1 MKFPVDFLADVSQA
15 ELEQSAHSYVNNL
28 LYSSPDSPEHLI
40 LSDSTQVTIDISS
53 VGFTPLYGSSD
64 KQKVLALFSPRDPF
78 TAVALYLLDQW
89 WAVDDILKTAD
100 PARDGALEVETV
112 GERIVL
118 YILNR
123 VIYRAKEMSSEELP
137 FLCHGEKD
145 YAKILWNDGEAVG
158 FYSVKP
164 SGRLC
169 NSFSTRSYQLP
180 VMDSVFVRKCQRGKG
195 FGLQM
200 LEDFVLSFKE
210 DCLGLKYPLTKSM
223 YKVCEKYLCQYP
235 GDTDLLWEVESI
247 GMPNQRA
254 NIASKIQA
262 MDLNAVCKSLSFT
275 AESLMITEVT
285 EKDVERE
292 PVTTQIKDTE
302 SMECTVEIV
311 EEVTVVRAP
320 KVSEAEEVPVAVL
333 GRGRGSKQMNVTQ
346 KTTKDK
352 SEKVIRIEDI
362 EAETPKEQQLTVHG
376 KTALYTVSESAQTE
390 DMFNVT
396 AEEKRE
402 AVVDTASEEAAAM
415 MLDKPATVP
424 ASQDL
429 EEAGITAPMT
439 EELQVEDVAT
449 QDLKTT
455 SRDSQIIVE
464 NVASETE
471 EPEEECQKED
481 TDVSVVA
488 EEVVEVDKEAEALN
502 KVSAEKSDES
512 VTQHELSLST
522 HRPSEDGDAG
532 KTGKTVVRVIH
543 LVQNETPR
551 QRSQHSKPQ
560 DNVMTGTTAWDG
572 GRVLRGRTVMST
584 PPPKR
589 KHTRHSLKV
598 CEELEKEFNEVVE
611 KDQVSTAEI
620 VEEISVNEREEK
632 EEITPTKENIVTV
645 EELPE
650 EKKQQSDDERLTN
663 EEETEKQ
670 EEPGM
675 ENSVV
680 KKSSTELPDIAE
692 TALSEENKYEKVT
705 DESEK
710 EENDEEVDTSVIQ
723 DKREGSDDNIDEP
736 SVVQRRAVRGRQKV
750 SPKPK
755 PRKQGKRHQKQEE
768 PTNEADLRALG
779 SAEEKADEQ
788 ATESKPMEE
797 HHQEE
802 QEGAD
807 DITEEEISTE
817 NLTVMTEGAIP
828 QTEEATEDVIP
839 SNEVNVEES
848 KEAQDKE
855 ETEKETE
862 TVSAMETDQ
871 EEEAVGV
878 SGVADDVRE
887 PNTVVP
893 ASETVIPDEVQDEA
907 VVPVPEEPQEKDT
920 GSEIPKLQKAT
931 VILVDLK
938 STCHHLGMNE
948 AEDKTVAAPE
958 KEQMGLIAA
967 EDKEVSSC
975 VAEKQTSEPEML
987 IWEEEDG
994 GKQENI
1000 TEKSVDA
1007 TPEAETV
1014 KKEEFEEDYSEKEK
1028 EKSASEDE
1036 TKSEAGEAPVIETR
1050 VLRSGRKIVEA
1061 SCKSRGRSNQ
1071 HQEEDTI
1078 DVIEKE
1084 VDEVEAGTVEV
1095 EGEME
1100 AVTKNVLTVIV
1111 PVQEEESAA
1120 LDIDADTEADIP
1132 VGDDTEE
1139 NLPPAEVNE
1148 AMSLEE
1154 KEEPVVETRGLR
1166 SLTKTGTATATTK
1179 TPRSGKQ
1186 VDEQKAENSE
1196 DEEVAVRTRTLRQGR
1211 ISISATPKSKSR
1223 RTCKQIR
1230 EEEQKDEEESKSVE
1244 ETAVGEQIVV
1254 NEAAVEK
1261 ANEEI
1266 EGKIEDIGE
1275 KAKEEAAAEREEI
1288 LESEVDVQEGEALA
1302 EEGQNVDQHS
1312 EVTLAERDGSGEEYN
1327 EQVMEIEEMELPP
1340 VAVNRSLRSG
1350 GKTSKAPP
1358 KPRPRRSKKQEDEE
1372 EEEGGASDEQ
1382 IADGNESPADTSI
1395 LRRGSKSVS
1404 RGSKQLQKTTKLKE
1418 SAEEAG
1424 GEEEEE
1430 AELGSAEEPPTEG
1443 EEGKAIEVDKV
1454 EVDKEE
1460 LVTVDVQKGVS
1471 EEGTMAVTEE
1481 EENTAGVTVA
1491 ADDLVQEGE
1500 TDPPLAKPDTDSA
1513 ELTCSEEEAI
1523 PATDEQQS
1531 KEMTSQV
1538 SDLQRVTV
1546 VLVDLKKTY
1555 HEVQDDTAA
1564 VEEGVPV
1571 ENTAFEEKG
1580 QRGQTMKEEETMAEE
1595 HVPGSSGEIGRTEL
1609 EKVVVEEEGLEES
1622 VKDVVT
1628 TQEDTGESSVEETEA
1643 KNVEDE
1649 EEPKVTETRKR
1660 RSTKH
1665 AAKATPKRKSA
1676 RSGKKMGE
1684 EEKEAASE
1692 MSKEEPVVK
1701 VRVLRRGKKSIPV
1714 TQRFTRRNQ
1723 KQLQEEEGEGGETST
1738 GVEEKEAEEEE
1749 EHIEEH
1755 QMSDQ
1760 EKGERTDKKDAT
1772 QQIEKIEPEMG
1783 IEKVDTMTEEVV
1795 TQQDDSEEEQT
1806 GSTETAADGNTDSPA
1821 GQSADER
1828 KCSDDFAQEP
1838 VTTQDTVEREQSI
1851 STSEVAETAAGE
1863 SAQKTPLT
1871 AKDNKEIFVS
1881 EEEEDS
1887 VIETRILRSGEK
1899 AVRTKPQSKNTKR
1912 QDEEQDVEA
1921 AGKESTD
1928 EDEPAVETR
1937 VLRKGRRSAHGTP
1950 RHESKRHHTQCQP
1963 EEDPE
1968 EVTTPA
1974 EETEG
1979 EEAKADEN
1987 ESSSDDKKDDEE
1999 AVAQKE
2005 ENTEPEYEMEIVE
2018 TVAEESCTEQET
2030 VEEEQS
2036 AVLQTYANEQ
2046 GEGGGSG
2053 EESANTN
2060 KGNVTDVE
2068 EAPVVESRVLRSV
2081 KKAVKATPR
2090 SKTTKSQQQGNE
2102 KEGTEVERCA
2112 DTDEPQETR
2121 ALRKVRSSAPAT
2133 PRHKSKRTRTQF
2145 QPEKEAEEVTS
2156 PAEETEGEE
2165 GQETFEQTMEK
2176 AEKEGKC
2183 MEMEVEKKKD
2193 LEEEEVENSAGGD
2206 SVVEDARQMKD
2217 VLTEGTA
2224 VPEKEDNSMGAVD
2237 KTRTAEGTNSAEE
2250 KDKTGQEADPPAEDI
2265 AEKMVEEKADLINNR
2280 VLEPAPEEPATEETQ
2295 SPEEDSSGE
2304 SQEDKTV
2311 DSSVVE
2317 GRNLKRIM
2325 KTANREQDETEGR
2338 GKRPRVDYREDEE
2351 GDGGGGTEA
2360 AADKENEDEAE
2371 SDEDEDE
2378 DKKKAEYSADEQRE
2392 KLQESEKEENL
2403 EKDMGAVEST
2413 SEKGPTHTLVLNTD
2427 GEVEA
2432 AAVSQEHEE
2441 DELNILEEEVEPIVI
2456 GKRVLRGRSVPSIII
2471 TPRSKPRHR
2480 SATVQKAEE
2489 SDEEKSPQSARK
2501 RSLRKNKSTEV
2512 TSTHKSERHSRV

>member
-15 ELEQSAHSYVNNL
+15 ELEQSAHSYMNNL
-28 LYSSPDSPEHLI
+28 LYSSPDSPEHLT

-78 TAVALYLLDQW
+78 TAVGLYLLDQW

-100 PARDGALEVETV
+100 PARDGAVEVETV

-180 VMDSVFVRKCQRGKG
+180 VMDSIFVRKCHRGKG

-210 DCLGLKYPLTKSM
+210 DCLGLRYPLTKSM

-275 AESLMITEVT
+275 GESLMITEVT

-302 SMECTVEIV
+302 SMEYTVEIV

-333 GRGRGSKQMNVTQ
+333 GRGRGSKQMNITQ
-346 KTTKDK
+346 KTTEDK
-352 SEKVIRIEDI
+352 SKKVIRIEDI
-362 EAETPKEQQLTVHG
+362 EAETPREQQLIVHG

-402 AVVDTASEEAAAM
+402 AVVDTASEEEAGM

-429 EEAGITAPMT
+429 EEFSITAPMT
-439 EELQVEDVAT
+439 EELQVEDDAT
-449 QDLKTT
+449 QDLKNT

-464 NVASETE
+464 NVASEIE

-488 EEVVEVDKEAEALN
+488 EGVVEVDKEAEALN
-502 KVSAEKSDES
+502 KVSAGKSDES

-522 HRPSEDGDAG
+522 HKPSEDGDAG
-532 KTGKTVVRVIH
+532 QTGKTVVRAIH

-560 DNVMTGTTAWDG
+560 DNVMMETTAWDG

-584 PPPKR
+584 PTPKR

-598 CEELEKEFNEVVE
+598 CEELDKEFNEVVE
-611 KDQVSTAEI
+611 KDQVSTAEV

-632 EEITPTKENIVTV
+632 EEINPTKEDIVTV

-650 EKKQQSDDERLTN
+650 EEKQQSDDERLTN

-670 EEPGM
+670 GEPGV

-680 KKSSTELPDIAE
+680 KKSSTELPDTAE
-692 TALSEENKYEKVT
+692 TVLSEENKYEKVT

-723 DKREGSDDNIDEP
+723 DKREDSHDDINEP
-736 SVVQRRAVRGRQKV
+736 PVVQRRAARGRQKV

-755 PRKQGKRHQKQEE
+755 PKKQGKRHHKQEE
-768 PTNEADLRALG
+768 PTNEADLRAVG

-788 ATESKPMEE
+788 AAESKQMEE

-802 QEGAD
+802 QEGTD
-807 DITEEEISTE
+807 DKTEEEISTE
-817 NLTVMTEGAIP
+817 NLTVMTEGTIP

-839 SNEVNVEES
+839 SNEVNAEES

-855 ETEKETE
+855 ETERETE
-862 TVSAMETDQ
+862 TASAMETDQ

-878 SGVADDVRE
+878 SGVADDMRE

-893 ASETVIPDEVQDEA
+893 ASETVICDEVQDEA
-907 VVPVPEEPQEKDT
+907 VVPVLEEPQEKDT
-920 GSEIPKLQKAT
+920 GSEIPKLHKAT

-938 STCHHLGMNE
+938 STCHHLSMNE

-958 KEQMGLIAA
+958 KEQVGLIAA

-975 VAEKQTSEPEML
+975 VAEKQTSEPKML
-987 IWEEEDG
+987 ILEEKDG

-1007 TPEAETV
+1007 TAEAETV
-1014 KKEEFEEDYSEKEK
+1014 KKEEFEEDYSKKEK
-1028 EKSASEDE
+1028 KKSASEDE
-1036 TKSEAGEAPVIETR
+1036 TKSDAGEAPVIETR

-1078 DVIEKE
+1078 DIIEKE
-1084 VDEVEAGTVEV
+1084 VDELEAGTVEG

-1120 LDIDADTEADIP
+1120 LDICADTEADIP

-1139 NLPPAEVNE
+1139 NLRPAVVDE

-1154 KEEPVVETRGLR
+1154 EEEPVVETRGLR
-1166 SLTKTGTATATTK
+1166 SLTKTGTATATYK

-1196 DEEVAVRTRTLRQGR
+1196 DEEVAVTTRTLRQGR
-1211 ISISATPKSKSR
+1211 ISNSATPKSKSR

-1244 ETAVGEQIVV
+1244 ETAVGEQMVV
-1254 NEAAVEK
+1254 NEAVVEK
-1261 ANEEI
+1261 TNEEI
-1266 EGKIEDIGE
+1266 EGKNEDIGE

-1302 EEGQNVDQHS
+1302 EEGQNVDEHS
-1312 EVTLAERDGSGEEYN
+1312 EVTLAEREGSGEEYN
-1327 EQVMEIEEMELPP
+1327 EPVMEIEEAELPP
-1340 VAVNRSLRSG
+1340 VAVTRSLRSG
-1350 GKTSKAPP
+1350 GKTSKAPS
-1358 KPRPRRSKKQEDEE
+1358 KTRPRRSKKQEDEE
-1372 EEEGGASDEQ
+1372 KEEGGASDEQ
-1382 IADGNESPADTSI
+1382 IADGNESPVDTSI
-1395 LRRGSKSVS
+1395 LRRGRKSLS
-1404 RGSKQLQKTTKLKE
+1404 RGSKQLQK
-1418 SAEEAG
+1418 
-1424 GEEEEE
+1424 
-1430 AELGSAEEPPTEG
+1430 
-1443 EEGKAIEVDKV
+1443 
-1454 EVDKEE
+1454 

-1481 EENTAGVTVA
+1481 EENTAGITTA

-1500 TDPPLAKPDTDSA
+1500 INPPLAKPDIDSSV
-1513 ELTCSEEEAI
+1513 LTRSEEEAI

-1546 VLVDLKKTY
+1546 VLLDLKKTY
-1555 HEVQDDTAA
+1555 HQIQDETAA

-1571 ENTAFEEKG
+1571 ENTAFEEKEE

-1595 HVPGSSGEIGRTEL
+1595 HVPVSSGEIGRTEL
-1609 EKVVVEEEGLEES
+1609 EKVVLEEEELEES

-1628 TQEDTGESSVEETEA
+1628 TQEDTGESSVEETET
-1643 KNVEDE
+1643 KNVEEE
-1649 EEPKVTETRKR
+1649 EEPKVTETRKW

-1665 AAKATPKRKSA
+1665 SAKATPKCKSA
-1676 RSGKKMGE
+1676 RSRKKMGE

-1692 MSKEEPVVK
+1692 MSEEEPVVK
-1701 VRVLRRGKKSIPV
+1701 VRVLRRVRKSIPV
-1714 TQRFTRRNQ
+1714 TQRFTTRDQ
-1723 KQLQEEEGEGGETST
+1723 KQLQKEEGEGGEKST

-1755 QMSDQ
+1755 QMTDQ

-1795 TQQDDSEEEQT
+1795 TQQDGSEEAQT
-1806 GSTETAADGNTDSPA
+1806 GSTETAADGNTESPV
-1821 GQSADER
+1821 GQSTDER

-1838 VTTQDTVEREQSI
+1838 VTTQDTVEGDQSI

-1887 VIETRILRSGEK
+1887 VIETRILKIGEK

-1912 QDEEQDVEA
+1912 QDEEQDVETT
-1921 AGKESTD
+1921 GNESTD
-1928 EDEPAVETR
+1928 KDELAVETR

-1974 EETEG
+1974 EG

-1987 ESSSDDKKDDEE
+1987 ESSSDDKKDEE
-1999 AVAQKE
+1999 AIAQRE
-2005 ENTEPEYEMEIVE
+2005 ENTEPEYDMEIVE

-2030 VEEEQS
+2030 VEGEQS

-2046 GEGGGSG
+2046 GKGRGSG
-2053 EESANTN
+2053 EETANTN

-2068 EAPVVESRVLRSV
+2068 EAAVVESRVLRSV
-2081 KKAVKATPR
+2081 KKTVKATPR
-2090 SKTTKSQQQGNE
+2090 SKTTKSQQQENE
-2102 KEGTEVERCA
+2102 KEGKEVERCA

-2121 ALRKVRSSAPAT
+2121 TLRKVRSSAPAT
-2133 PRHKSKRTRTQF
+2133 PRHKSKRICTQS

-2165 GQETFEQTMEK
+2165 GQESFEQKMEK
-2176 AEKEGKC
+2176 AEEEGKC

-2193 LEEEEVENSAGGD
+2193 LEDEQVENSAGGE
-2206 SVVEDARQMKD
+2206 SVVEDAGQMKD

-2224 VPEKEDNSMGAVD
+2224 VPEKEDNSMGAMD
-2237 KTRTAEGTNSAEE
+2237 KTRTDTVQISSDAAEGTNSAEE

-2265 AEKMVEEKADLINNR
+2265 AKEMVEEKADLINNR
-2280 VLEPAPEEPATEETQ
+2280 VLEPAPEESATEETQ
-2295 SPEEDSSGE
+2295 SPEEESSGE

-2317 GRNLKRIM
+2317 GRNLKRM
-2325 KTANREQDETEGR
+2325 RKTANGEQDETEER

-2351 GDGGGGTEA
+2351 EDGGGGTEA
-2360 AADKENEDEAE
+2360 AADKENEDKAE
-2371 SDEDEDE
+2371 SDEDQ
-2378 DKKKAEYSADEQRE
+2378 DKKKAEYFADEQRE
-2392 KLQESEKEENL
+2392 ELQESKKEENL
-2403 EKDMGAVEST
+2403 EKDMGAVESS
-2413 SEKGPTHTLVLNTD
+2413 SEKGPTLTLVLNTD

-2501 RSLRKNKSTEV
+2501 RSLRKRKSTKV